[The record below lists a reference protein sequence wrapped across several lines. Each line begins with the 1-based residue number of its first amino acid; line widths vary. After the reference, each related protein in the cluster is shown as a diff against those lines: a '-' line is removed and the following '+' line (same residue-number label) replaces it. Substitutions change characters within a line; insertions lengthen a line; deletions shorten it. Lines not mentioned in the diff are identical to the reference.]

1 MYILMMT
8 NLSCGEYLSH
18 ALLRNYS
25 YLNSMLGYSVNH
37 TMYNV
42 YSTCIVITPFNPML
56 ETRVNHTVFKVHYNG
71 NVVISS
77 VRYGMGR
84 T

>member
-8 NLSCGEYLSH
+8 NSSCREYLSH
-18 ALLRNYS
+18 ALLIHYS
-25 YLNSMLGYSVNH
+25 CSNSILEYSVNH
-37 TMYNV
+37 TMYKA
-42 YSTCIVITPFNPML
+42 YSTRIVITPFNPML
-56 ETRVNHTVFKVHYNG
+56 ATRVNHTVFKVHYNG
-71 NVVISS
+71 NVVIPS